1 MIVARKPQ
9 CLQVQQRPQG
19 AMGKFTNFLKKS
31 GALYRIINSEWTK
44 EAADGLKSKE
54 QFSQLVIQYERLVY
68 TICFQLVRSA
78 PAAED
83 LTQETFLAAYLHRDT
98 MPEGYERQWLGRI
111 AANKAKDYLQSAW
124 NRHTV
129 LPGDEALPP
138 GACSTGG
145 GRSAGPCRSGRNR
158 RRHRTA
164 LRTLPAGV
172 PHVSAGGAVRGGDG
186 PGIGQ
191 TRQNRS
197 YAAAPGKGLPAPAVG
212 KE

>member
-1 MIVARKPQ
+1 MFASATAAA
-9 CLQVQQRPQG
+9 G
-19 AMGKFTNFLKKS
+19 DGGKICDFLKKS
-31 GALYRIINSEWTK
+31 SLLHRIIDSECTK

-129 LPGDEALPP
+129 LPGDEALPLGRA
-138 GACSTGG
+138 GAAEIADAI
-145 GRSAGPCRSGRNR
+145 GRLSEPYRPVCRMCLLEERSVEE
-158 RRHRTA
+158 TA
-164 LRTLPAGV
+164 LALGRPVKTVHTQLRRGKAFLRQQLERSESHEVV
-172 PHVSAGGAVRGGDG
+172 P
-186 PGIGQ
+186 
-191 TRQNRS
+191 
-197 YAAAPGKGLPAPAVG
+197 
-212 KE
+212 

>member
-1 MIVARKPQ
+1 M
-9 CLQVQQRPQG
+9 
-19 AMGKFTNFLKKS
+19 
-31 GALYRIINSEWTK
+31 
-44 EAADGLKSKE
+44 KSKE

-129 LPGDEALPP
+129 LPGDEAEVLGRA
-138 GACSTGG
+138 GAAEIADAI
-145 GRSAGPCRSGRNR
+145 GRLSEPYRPVCRMCLLEERSVEE
-158 RRHRTA
+158 TA
-164 LRTLPAGV
+164 LALGRPVKTVHTQLRRGKAFLRRQLERSESHEVV
-172 PHVSAGGAVRGGDG
+172 P
-186 PGIGQ
+186 
-191 TRQNRS
+191 
-197 YAAAPGKGLPAPAVG
+197 
-212 KE
+212 

>member
-1 MIVARKPQ
+1 MFASATAAA
-9 CLQVQQRPQG
+9 G
-19 AMGKFTNFLKKS
+19 GNGKIYDFLKKS

-111 AANKAKDYLQSAW
+111 AANKSKDYLKSAYC
-124 NRHTV
+124 RKVQLSADGET
-129 LPGDEALPP
+129 PGLYLLDPSPED
-138 GACSTGG
+138 
-145 GRSAGPCRSGRNR
+145 
-158 RRHRTA
+158 
-164 LRTLPAGV
+164 V
-172 PHVSAGGAVRGGDG
+172 YIEKEQEEAVRRQVLELKEPYHLISVLYFLEDKTVEEIARTVGR
-186 PGIGQ
+186 PVKTVQ
-191 TRQNRS
+191 TQLYRAKVMLKKR
-197 YAAAPGKGLPAPAVG
+197 L
-212 KE
+212 KEERLRE

>member
-1 MIVARKPQ
+1 MFASATAAA
-9 CLQVQQRPQG
+9 G
-19 AMGKFTNFLKKS
+19 DGGKIYDFLKKS
-31 GALYRIINSEWTK
+31 SLLHRIIDSECTK

-111 AANKAKDYLQSAW
+111 AANKAKDYLQSDW

-138 GACSTGG
+138 GLAPPAEEEVL
-145 GRSAGPCRSGRNR
+145 GRAGAAEIADAIGRLSEPYRPVCRMCLLEERSVEE
-158 RRHRTA
+158 TA
-164 LRTLPAGV
+164 LALGRPVKTVHTQLRRGKAFLRQQLERSESHEVV
-172 PHVSAGGAVRGGDG
+172 P
-186 PGIGQ
+186 
-191 TRQNRS
+191 
-197 YAAAPGKGLPAPAVG
+197 
-212 KE
+212 

>member
-1 MIVARKPQ
+1 MFASATAAA
-9 CLQVQQRPQG
+9 G
-19 AMGKFTNFLKKS
+19 DGGKIYDFLKKS
-31 GALYRIINSEWTK
+31 SLLHRIIDSECTK

-138 GACSTGG
+138 GLAPPAEEEGAWGVPGAGG
-145 GRSAGPCRSGRNR
+145 NR

-164 LRTLPAGV
+164 SEPYRPVCRMCLLEERSVEETALALGRPVKTVHTQLRRGKAFLRQQLERSESHEVV
-172 PHVSAGGAVRGGDG
+172 P
-186 PGIGQ
+186 
-191 TRQNRS
+191 
-197 YAAAPGKGLPAPAVG
+197 
-212 KE
+212 

>member
-1 MIVARKPQ
+1 MFASATAV
-9 CLQVQQRPQG
+9 G
-19 AMGKFTNFLKKS
+19 GGSGKIYDFLKKS
-31 GALYRIINSEWTK
+31 GGLYRIISSECGK

-129 LPGDEALPP
+129 LPGDEELPP
-138 GACSTGG
+138 GLAPPAEEEVL
-145 GRSAGPCRSGRNR
+145 GRAGAAEIADAIGRLSEPYRPVCRMCLLEERSVEE
-158 RRHRTA
+158 TA
-164 LRTLPAGV
+164 LALGRPVKTVHTQLRRGKAFLRQQLERSESHEVV
-172 PHVSAGGAVRGGDG
+172 P
-186 PGIGQ
+186 
-191 TRQNRS
+191 
-197 YAAAPGKGLPAPAVG
+197 
-212 KE
+212 